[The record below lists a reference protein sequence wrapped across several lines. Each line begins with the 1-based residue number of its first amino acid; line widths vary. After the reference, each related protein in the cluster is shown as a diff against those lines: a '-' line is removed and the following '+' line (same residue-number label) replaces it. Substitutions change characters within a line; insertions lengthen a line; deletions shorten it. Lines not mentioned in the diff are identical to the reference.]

1 MLFRS
6 SAGNVALVMIQFP
19 EAAIVHTRSH
29 WKDLGRFV
37 LDPELNNGASIFT
50 RSASGRGY
58 NLSDVYDIAQTQG
71 RELGKTQLMD
81 DTREMEAALSALLNF
96 APVQM
101 TADEKLS
108 VNALYD
114 PKRMTLTVNPN
125 CSDSQAFAAIA
136 AEIAQARFHDRGR
149 NPGYSR
155 ESCELS
161 AQSVSYILCRRFGV
175 QRELPDLTGM
185 AKRCQGWTPE
195 DRLAFLKEI
204 QGMSRQI
211 GGSIEKTIS
220 PPQRKAPARSGDE
233 R

>member
-1 MLFRS
+1 MCS
-6 SAGNVALVMIQFP
+6 S
-19 EAAIVHTRSH
+19 
-29 WKDLGRFV
+29 DL
-37 LDPELNNGASIFT
+37 IFT

-161 AQSVSYILCRRFGV
+161 AQSVSYILCRRFGI
-175 QRELPDLTGM
+175 QRELPDLT
-185 AKRCQGWTPE
+185 ALAERYQGWSAQ
-195 DRLAFLKEI
+195 DRLNALKGI

-211 GGSIEKTIS
+211 GNSIDRTIA
-220 PPQRKAPARSGDE
+220 PPQRAAPVRRGDAR
-233 R
+233 

>member
-1 MLFRS
+1 M
-6 SAGNVALVMIQFP
+6 
-19 EAAIVHTRSH
+19 
-29 WKDLGRFV
+29 

-96 APVQM
+96 APVQV
-101 TADEKLS
+101 TVDEKLS

-114 PKRMTLTVNPN
+114 PKRITLAVNPN

-149 NPGYSR
+149 SYEYSR

-161 AQSVSYILCRRFGV
+161 AQSVSYILCRRFGI
-175 QRELPDLTGM
+175 QRELPDLTGL
-185 AKRCQGWTPE
+185 AERYQGWSAQ
-195 DRLAFLKEI
+195 DRLNALKGI
-204 QGMSRQI
+204 QGMSHQI
-211 GGSIEKTIS
+211 GNSIDRTIA
-220 PPQRKAPARSGDE
+220 PPQRAAPVRRGDAR
-233 R
+233 